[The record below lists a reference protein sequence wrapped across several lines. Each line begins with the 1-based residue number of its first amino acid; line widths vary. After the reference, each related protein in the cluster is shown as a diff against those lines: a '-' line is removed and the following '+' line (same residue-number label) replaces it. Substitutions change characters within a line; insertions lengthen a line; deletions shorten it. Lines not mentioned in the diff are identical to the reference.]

1 MDDVN
6 YKKIKA
12 WPFIEALKIENRL
25 SKIPSKKI
33 INFETGYGPSG
44 KPHIGTFAEV
54 LRTNMVRNCFK
65 EISNIPTNL
74 IAFSD
79 DLDALRKVPEDYPFP
94 KKLSEFI
101 DSPLSSI
108 PDFTGQYKSYADRN
122 NNLLKAFLNRFDFD
136 YEFISSTET
145 YKSGRFD
152 SQLLKIL
159 ENYDQILSIVLPT
172 LRKERRENYSPFL
185 PICKNTGKV
194 LQVPVKV
201 IDKNNGIIAY
211 KGNNNTYI
219 ETLVT
224 KGMCKLQ
231 WKVDWAMR
239 WSALD
244 IDYEM
249 NGKDLIPSFEL
260 SKQIAKFIE
269 NKIPSNMSYEL
280 FLDEK
285 GEKISKS
292 KGNGLSI
299 EEWLKYG
306 NTNSLSLFMYHNPK
320 RAKRLYFDCIPK
332 SMDEYKK
339 TFEILASQDQS
350 KKIESPIW
358 HIHQKKIPTYSYPL
372 DFTTLLNLVTAL
384 NTTDAVTIKEFV
396 QIYIKESLTKETSSE
411 LDEIISFAL
420 NYYKEFIFPNINKR
434 LPNNLEKRAI
444 IKLINHIELFNEK
457 TSPEDYQKI
466 IYEVGK
472 EIYPNNLRDWFMS
485 LYQVLF
491 GSDSGPRLG
500 SFFKVYGKE
509 KVLTLL
515 KSTIN

>member
-1 MDDVN
+1 MKDIN

-12 WPFIEALKIENRL
+12 WPFIEALKIK
-25 SKIPSKKI
+25 SKISEETPKKI
-33 INFETGYGPSG
+33 INFETG
-44 KPHIGTFAEV
+44 
-54 LRTNMVRNCFK
+54 
-65 EISNIPTNL
+65 
-74 IAFSD
+74 
-79 DLDALRKVPEDYPFP
+79 VPEDYPFP
-94 KKLSEFI
+94 EKLSEFI

-122 NNLLKAFLNRFDFD
+122 NNLLKAFLNKFEFD
-136 YEFISSTET
+136 YNFISSTET
-145 YKSGRFD
+145 YKSGKFD
-152 SQLLKIL
+152 TQLLKIL
-159 ENYDQILSIVLPT
+159 ENYDEILSIVLPT
-172 LRKERRENYSPFL
+172 LRKERRESYSPFL
-185 PICKNTGKV
+185 PICIKTGKV

-201 IDKNNGIIAY
+201 IDKNKGIIAY
-211 KGNNNTYI
+211 KGNNNTYL

-224 KGMCKLQ
+224 GGMCKLQ

-260 SKQIAKFIE
+260 SKQISKFIE
-269 NKIPSNMSYEL
+269 KKVPSNMSYEL
-280 FLDEK
+280 FLDDK

-332 SMDEYKK
+332 SMDDYKK
-339 TFEILASQDQS
+339 TFETLAIQDKS
-350 KKIESPIW
+350 KIIESPIW
-358 HIHQKKIPTYSYPL
+358 HIHQKSMPFYTYPI

-384 NTTDAVTIKEFV
+384 NTTDSVTVKEFV
-396 QIYIKESLTKETSSE
+396 QIYIKENLTKETSKE
-411 LDEIISFAL
+411 LDEIISLSL
-420 NYYKEFIFPNINKR
+420 NYYKEFIFPKINKR
-434 LPNNLEKRAI
+434 PPNNLEKKAI
-444 IKLINHIELFNEK
+444 IKLINHIELFNTK
-457 TSPEDYQKI
+457 TPPEDYQKI

-472 EIYPNNLRDWFMS
+472 EIYPDNLRGWFIS
-485 LYQVLF
+485 LYQILF

-500 SFFKVYGKE
+500 SFFKVFGKE

-515 KSTIN
+515 KSSIN